1 MRKCLQKGFML
12 KAKSFLKENLEE
24 EAFVAPD
31 VTNHMLKLVEPVQQ
45 VQQMLLWP
53 VAIIGEWKM
62 GTWILQYQF
71 GHMI

>member
-1 MRKCLQKGFML
+1 ML
-12 KAKSFLKENLEE
+12 KAKSFLKQNLEE

-53 VAIIGEWKM
+53 EAIIGER
-62 GTWILQYQF
+62 
-71 GHMI
+71 

>member
-12 KAKSFLKENLEE
+12 KAKSFPKRNLEE

-62 GTWILQYQF
+62 GTWILRHQ
-71 GHMI
+71 

>member
-12 KAKSFLKENLEE
+12 KAKSFTKQNLEE

-45 VQQMLLWP
+45 VQKMLLWP
-53 VAIIGEWKM
+53 VAIIGE
-62 GTWILQYQF
+62 Q
-71 GHMI
+71 

>member
-12 KAKSFLKENLEE
+12 LAKSFLKQNLEE

-53 VAIIGEWKM
+53 VAIIEERKIR
-62 GTWILQYQF
+62 TWILRHQ
-71 GHMI
+71 

>member
-45 VQQMLLWP
+45 V
-53 VAIIGEWKM
+53 
-62 GTWILQYQF
+62 
-71 GHMI
+71 